1 LRAEAREFLDSDPS
15 KPPALSPSPLPEPLA
30 SSARRQRSQLKGG
43 RRRLLSGCCA
53 IPVFVLR
60 RNVVE
65 ELLRGEGL
73 GDISYL

>member
-1 LRAEAREFLDSDPS
+1 LRAEAREFLDTDHS
-15 KPPALSPSPLPEPLA
+15 KPSALSPSPLPELLA

-43 RRRLLSGCCA
+43 RRHPGICLA
-53 IPVFVLR
+53 PQYA
-60 RNVVE
+60 VE